1 MKKQL
6 KPNGYYESDLIKIYD
21 WINELLQDIN
31 KNFDHENGKFCAVV
45 ARFSGL
51 NIPNEKYQS
60 LSQLANGVDDLYH
73 YEFAPQNKNGSLI
86 NRSKEGPLISSDDLK
101 TNLDI
106 FVSSPL
112 IPTKTILVTAIGQT
126 GWKQSVLFVCIR
138 PHVPSWSERRR
149 HEIFTGYK

>member
-112 IPTKTILVTAIGQT
+112 IPSKTVFSHRDRTNWMETVSSICVYQTSCTILVRTKKT
-126 GWKQSVLFVCIR
+126 
-138 PHVPSWSERRR
+138 
-149 HEIFTGYK
+149 